1 MPSAVLFG
9 ISVAFGL
16 AVWGLV
22 AWHYIWPALRERPS
36 PENLK
41 PILLL
46 HAFRFLGLAFV
57 VPGVVSSEL
66 PAAFAQPVAY
76 GDLITAMLALLAL
89 ANLGSRAGTVV
100 TWIFNIFGTADLL
113 FAFYLGGRIS
123 LPATQGLLGAGYFVL
138 TAYVPLLLITHGLAF
153 RILLR
158 TKVAVPSPNKL
169 RSMIAGKTHGS
180 LTNTD

>member
-1 MPSAVLFG
+1 MPLAILFG

-16 AVWGLV
+16 AVWGVV
-22 AWHYIWPALRERPS
+22 AWQYIWPALSERPN

-57 VPGVVSSEL
+57 VPGVVSPDL

-76 GDLITAMLALLAL
+76 GDLMTAFLALLAV
-89 ANLGSRAGTVV
+89 ATLGTGTGTVV
-100 TWIFNIFGTADLL
+100 TWVFNAFGTADLL
-113 FAFYLGGRIS
+113 FAFYLGSRIS
-123 LPATQGLLGAGYFVL
+123 LPNNPGLLGAGYFIL
-138 TAYVPLLLITHGLAF
+138 TAYVPLLLITHALVF

-158 TKVAVPSPNKL
+158 TKVVVPALSKL
-169 RSMIAGKTHGS
+169 SGA
-180 LTNTD
+180 